1 MDLTPQEEL
10 FIDALFDTELNPDND
25 PDIAKQVAGYPASMS
40 AVKVLRTIKGRLQD
54 DVQSY
59 FLSRAPL
66 AARKVTEL
74 MKQDNP
80 APGSEK
86 ILAAAVQVLDRAG
99 VTKKDKQ
106 EIEVTLPIG
115 VIPLPPIASYAQI
128 EADYKTEEYAKA
140 EVGEGSQGTST
151 EAG

>member
-40 AVKVLRTIKGRLQD
+40 AVRVLRTIKGRLQD

-74 MKQDNP
+74 MRQDNP

-115 VIPLPPIASYAQI
+115 VIPLPPIMSYDQIESNYKAEKCAEAEIGQGSTYSYA
-128 EADYKTEEYAKA
+128 EAD
-140 EVGEGSQGTST
+140 
-151 EAG
+151 